1 MAFRRLF
8 ANNRHDF
15 LITRST
21 PALRAI
27 AAATLVAC
35 AALVATACAG
45 NMAAS
50 QGPSSRPVEAVS
62 QSIAFAPAPNCGS
75 FVATTRDAEGVDSPL
90 VTFDSAWAIIY
101 RTHWDT
107 TFNGVNWL
115 ALRDSL
121 RPRAAASRTRGELRA
136 AISVMLSALRQSH
149 FRLLPAEQID
159 GGLPED
165 STPTDNS
172 NGSGWPGMSLR
183 YLDGSTAEVNTQESS
198 TAQGSMVVSAV
209 DTGGPAWTAGVRMG
223 WTLNAIRGCS
233 VKLSLAE
240 IPADTNSRKRALEAS
255 RRVTAMLAGGEG
267 ERVPLTFRKPDGR
280 LSETSVVYGQ
290 PPGRVTQLGNLPPML
305 SFLTW
310 QRIDRGGKSTGLI
323 AFNNWMPLLA
333 SRFDTAMD
341 SLRNSDAIVLDLRGN
356 PGGLGTMVAGIGGHF
371 TDSVVLLG
379 TEIRRNM
386 QRRLLTNPRRIDSN
400 GQTVKPFD
408 GPLAILVDELS
419 GSTSEIFASGM
430 QAVGRARVF
439 GTRTAGQALP
449 AAVERL
455 PNGDVLYHA
464 IANFLN
470 PSGTAVEGGGVL
482 PDVVTPITLRSLV
495 SGQDP
500 ALDAA
505 LAWAAASSGKAAK

>member
-1 MAFRRLF
+1 MALRCLF
-8 ANNRHDF
+8 ANNKRDF
-15 LITRST
+15 RATRST

-27 AAATLVAC
+27 TVATLSAWVA
-35 AALVATACAG
+35 LTATACAG

-50 QGPSSRPVEAVS
+50 QGASSRSIEAVN
-62 QSIAFAPAPNCGS
+62 QSIAFASAPNCGS
-75 FVATTRDAEGVDSPL
+75 FAAATRDAEAVDSPL
-90 VTFDSAWAIIY
+90 VTFDSAWTIIY

-121 RPRAAASRTRGELRA
+121 RPRAAASRTRGELRET
-136 AISVMLSALRQSH
+136 ISAMLSTLRQSH

-159 GGLPED
+159 GGPLEGTVPA
-165 STPTDNS
+165 SNS

-183 YLDGSTAEVNTQESS
+183 YLGGGGTREGGTRE
-198 TAQGSMVVSAV
+198 GSMVVSAV
-209 DTGGPAWTAGVRMG
+209 DTGGPAWAAGVRTG
-223 WTLNAIRGCS
+223 WTLSAIRGCS
-233 VKLSLAE
+233 VSRSLAE
-240 IPADTNSRKRALEAS
+240 IPTDTNSRRRALEAS
-255 RRVTAMLAGGEG
+255 RRVMAMLAGSEG

-280 LSETSVVYGQ
+280 ISETDVVYGE
-290 PPGRVTQLGNLPPML
+290 PPGSVTQFGNLPPML

-310 QRIDRGGKSTGLI
+310 RRIDRGGQNTGLI

-379 TEIRRNM
+379 TEIRRDM

-400 GQTVKPFD
+400 GQPVKPFD
-408 GPLAILVDELS
+408 GPFAIVVDELS
-419 GSTSEIFASGM
+419 GSTTEIFASGM

-449 AAVERL
+449 AAMERL

-470 PSGTAVEGGGVL
+470 PSGAAVEGGGVL

-495 SGQDP
+495 NGQDP

-505 LAWAAASSGKAAK
+505 LAWAAASSGRAAK